1 MKPPKISVVIPSY
14 NKAKYIS
21 QTLESIFKQ
30 DYGNI
35 EVIVQDGGSTD
46 GTVGIV
52 RKFINKYPK
61 KTIFDSKKDNGQCDA
76 INRGF
81 AKATGDILTFINA
94 DDIYEPYCFDNISK
108 TYLNN
113 KDALWFAG
121 FGRMIDEKGHEIASV
136 WSNIKNLLLV
146 FNSYSLL
153 ILTSNYLFQP
163 SVFITREAYKKF
175 GPFENVEKY
184 IFEYEMWLKL
194 GMVSMPIVVKKYLS
208 SFRISKNNMSSVYYY
223 KLFEKDI
230 NVIKKYSNSGFVVFL
245 HKLNN
250 LARLISIKVINK

>member
-46 GTVGIV
+46 GTVEIV
-52 RKFINKYPK
+52 RKFIKKYPEK
-61 KTIFDSKKDNGQCDA
+61 IIFDSKKDNGQCDA

-81 AKATGDILTFINA
+81 VKATGDIFTFINA
-94 DDIYEPYCFDNISK
+94 DDTYEPYCFDNVSK
-108 TYLNN
+108 AYLNN
-113 KDALWFAG
+113 KNTLWFAG
-121 FGRMIDEKGHEIASV
+121 FGGMINEKGNEIACI
-136 WSNIKNLLLV
+136 WSNIKNFLLV
-146 FNSYSLL
+146 LNSYSLL

-184 IFEYEMWLKL
+184 IFEYEMWLKM
-194 GMVSMPIVVKKYLS
+194 GRVSMPVVVKKYLS
-208 SFRISKNNMSSVYYY
+208 NFRISKTNMSSIYYH

-230 NVIKKYSNSGFVVFL
+230 KVTKRYSNSRFVVFL

-250 LARLISIKVINK
+250 FARLISIKFINK